1 MEHNTIPIDMD
12 DRYLITIHEF
22 STLTHLP
29 EQVVLRWHERG
40 LGPRWAPF
48 NGNGRLYITAAEAR
62 RFLRSAENATQQE
75 QEAQS

>member
-22 STLTHLP
+22 CILTHLS
-29 EQVVLRWHERG
+29 QHVVLRWHERG
-40 LGPRWAPF
+40 VGPRWAPF

-62 RFLRSAENATQQE
+62 RFLRSAESATQQG
-75 QEAQS
+75 QS